1 MLIGGGGVVDKRFV
15 WFRRNRSNSWVG
27 CSHKIDEDKT
37 IRVYSEIG
45 SEFNPP
51 TEQQKTVSGL
61 HVWKMLTIS
70 RIKSNKKKI
79 NLKWREKK
87 KRKDKKRMEIVAKCH
102 SVRKFPEKN
111 S

>member
-1 MLIGGGGVVDKRFV
+1 MLLLFWIGIDK
-15 WFRRNRSNSWVG
+15 FRQNNSKIFIE
-27 CSHKIDEDKT
+27 CSHEIDEDKT
-37 IRVYSEIG
+37 YRVYGEIG
-45 SEFNPP
+45 PEFNPP